1 MEIGVAI
8 KDGQAFAVDLSS
20 GRLVGKVGE
29 KKARAASSNGQIIA
43 VARDGYRI
51 WLYKASNRQ
60 RIKAAGK
67 KGAVS
72 LDLHSDKL
80 LVSYGDGTWE
90 GFDLSLLLGRYIAP
104 QARLQALA
112 NKQ

>member
-8 KDGQAFAVDLSS
+8 KDGQAIAVDLSS
-20 GRLVGKVGE
+20 GRFLGKVGG
-29 KKARAASSNGQIIA
+29 KAARAASSNGQIIA
-43 VARDGYRI
+43 VACDGKRV
-51 WLYKASNRQ
+51 WLYRASNRQ
-60 RIKAAGK
+60 RIAAVGK
-67 KGAVS
+67 KGAMS

-80 LVSYGDGTWE
+80 LASYGDGDWE
-90 GFDLSLLLGRYIAP
+90 GYDLRHLVTRALSP